1 LWKVSRMVGIIKAL
15 LGAATFPLAI
25 LPKRAALGLGGFLA
39 VVVAYLWRGRRNFAT
54 DNIRR
59 AVEAGAITIQET
71 PEIIARKSFENLG
84 KAFMENIRIYHGR
97 GNMIL
102 DHIRVVGREN
112 YEKAQA
118 KGKGVLVITGHCG
131 NWELMA
137 IAFARWF
144 SHNSVVARPLNN
156 RYVNQILE
164 DLRRT
169 TGNDVIYKDGAIRKI
184 LTKLRNNETVGIL
197 MDQAVLKEESCLDS
211 FLGRPALTTKLPAL
225 MARKTGAPVVPII
238 MHRDEDG
245 GHTIVVHPEVELST
259 VTDKDL
265 AVQMDTK
272 KFSSYIEAYIREYPT
287 QWLWGHRRWKRAPED
302 FPEDFPCGTTAAL
315 E

>member
-1 LWKVSRMVGIIKAL
+1 MVGIIKAL
-15 LGAATFPLAI
+15 LGAVTFPLAV
-25 LPKRAALGLGGFLA
+25 LPLRMALRLGGFLA
-39 VVVAYLWRGRRNFAT
+39 VVVAYFWRGRRNFAA

-59 AVEAGAITIQET
+59 AVESGGLTISET
-71 PEIIARKSFENLG
+71 PQVIARQSFANLG
-84 KAFMENIRIYHGR
+84 KSFMENIRIYHGR
-97 GNMIL
+97 GDKIL
-102 DHIRVVGREN
+102 DSIRIVGREN
-112 YEKAQA
+112 YEQAQA
-118 KGKGVLVITGHCG
+118 QGKGVLVITGHCG

-144 SHNSVVARPLNN
+144 VRNSVVARPLNN
-156 RYVNQILE
+156 RYVNQFLE

-238 MHRDEDG
+238 MHRDQDG
-245 GHTIVVHPEVELST
+245 GHTIVVYPEVALSN
-259 VTDKDL
+259 VPDKDL

-272 KFSSYIEAYIREYPT
+272 KFSSYIEDYIREYPT
-287 QWLWGHRRWKRAPED
+287 QWLWGHRRWKRAPEQ
-302 FPEDFPCGTTAAL
+302 FPEDFPCGTTAGV

>member
-1 LWKVSRMVGIIKAL
+1 MIRIIKVL
-15 LGAATFPLAI
+15 LGAATLPLAI
-25 LPKRAALGLGGFLA
+25 LPLGLAQRLGGFLA
-39 VVVAYLWRGRRNFAT
+39 VVVAYFWRGRRNFAA

-59 AVEAGAITIQET
+59 AVDAGALTIDESPQ
-71 PEIIARKSFENLG
+71 IIARKSFENLG
-84 KAFMENIRIYHGR
+84 KSLMEDIRIYHGR
-97 GNMIL
+97 GDRIL
-102 DHIRVVGREN
+102 DGIRIVGKEN
-112 YEKAQA
+112 YEQARA

-156 RYVNQILE
+156 KYVNQILE
-164 DLRRT
+164 ELRRT
-169 TGNDVIYKDGAIRKI
+169 TGNDVIYKDGAIRRI
-184 LTKLRNNETVGIL
+184 LTKLRQNETVGIL

-245 GHTIVVHPEVELST
+245 GHTIVVYPEVELST
-259 VTDKDL
+259 APDKDL

-272 KFSSYIEAYIREYPT
+272 KFSSYIEDYIREYPT
-287 QWLWGHRRWKRAPED
+287 QWLWGHRRWKRAPES
-302 FPEDFPCGTTAAL
+302 FPEDFPCGS
-315 E
+315 